1 MAATDVTTRN
11 WAGNVVFGARA
22 VHRPTSVE
30 ELQRL
35 VAGADHVRVLGTG
48 HSFSPVADTT
58 GDLLRLD
65 RLPRVL
71 DVDTGSRTVQVSG
84 ALTYGEVAAH
94 LHEHGLALPNMGSLP
109 HISVAGAC
117 ATGTHGSGDGNQV
130 LAGAVV
136 ALQLVTA
143 DGSLLELDRER
154 DGARFD
160 GAVVAL
166 GALGVVTRL
175 TLAAV
180 PTFDLAQEV
189 RERLPLDTLVDHL
202 DEVMAAG
209 YSVSVFTDWS
219 SPVHGA
225 AWLKR
230 PVAAPPLPE
239 DWMGTV
245 VADGP
250 RHPVAGM
257 PTEHS
262 TQQLGEPGPWHERL
276 PHFRMHFVPSS
287 GDELQSEYLVPRE
300 HGAAALRAV
309 ASLSGEVAPVLQVG
323 EVRTV
328 AADGLWL
335 SAAQGRDSLGLH
347 FTWVPDAAAVAPV
360 VAALERVLEPFEARP
375 HWGKVFSTDP
385 AAVRALFPR
394 LADFVALRDEL
405 DPGRRFANE
414 FVDTYLGR

>member
-1 MAATDVTTRN
+1 MAAADVLTTN

-22 VHRPTSVE
+22 LHHPGSVAE
-30 ELQRL
+30 VQQV
-35 VAGADHVRVLGTG
+35 VARSERVRVLGTG
-48 HSFSPVADTT
+48 HSFSPVADTA

-71 DVDTGSRTVQVSG
+71 EVDTSSRSVQVSAG
-84 ALTYGEVAAH
+84 LTYGEVAAH
-94 LHEHGLALPNMGSLP
+94 LHEHGLALANLGSLP

-117 ATGTHGSGDGNQV
+117 STGTHGSGDANQV
-130 LAGAVV
+130 LAASVL

-154 DGARFD
+154 DATRFD

-166 GALGVVTRL
+166 GTLGVVTRL
-175 TLAAV
+175 TLAVV
-180 PTFDLAQEV
+180 PAFDLTQEV
-189 RERLPLDTLVDHL
+189 RERLPLDTLVEHL

-219 SPVHGA
+219 SPVAGS
-225 AWLKR
+225 AWVKR
-230 PVAAPPLPE
+230 PAEAAPLPG
-239 DWMGTV
+239 DWLGTV
-245 VADGP
+245 AADGP

-300 HGAAALRAV
+300 HGASALRAV
-309 ASLSGEVAPVLQVG
+309 ESVAAVVAPVLQVG
-323 EVRTV
+323 EVRSI
-328 AADGLWL
+328 AADRQWL
-335 SAAQGRDSLGLH
+335 SAAHGRDSLGLH
-347 FTWVPDAAAVAPV
+347 FTWVPDAAAVAPAV
-360 VAALERVLEPFEARP
+360 SALERVLEPFEPRP

-385 AAVRALFPR
+385 AIVGARYPR

-405 DPGRRFANE
+405 DPRRRFANE
-414 FVDTYLGR
+414 FVDTYLGA